1 MSCSV
6 NSDDTW
12 NEIDVTGRIVMKGL
26 IVVTGGTGGLGHR
39 VVTRL
44 RDRGRNVRVLSR
56 RAGDLQEGVEYMLGD
71 LVTNQGVGEAI
82 SGAEIVVHCA
92 GVGKIKED
100 TAQAQNLVVA
110 ARRAGVRH
118 LVGIS
123 VVGAERIPVRSA
135 VDRSMFAYFVSQR
148 AKEQVIEQSGLPWTN
163 LRATQFYDGFIL
175 VMVRAMSKMPIV
187 PMPAGTRFQPVDADE
202 VADALAE
209 LALAAPAGQVPDFA
223 GPKIYDAESLLR
235 SYLAAIGRHRRI
247 LKIRMPGA
255 AAAAVRDGANLAPD
269 RAVGRRT
276 WEEFLASSVLK
287 PSIAPVAAD
296 RGSSH

>member
-1 MSCSV
+1 
-6 NSDDTW
+6 
-12 NEIDVTGRIVMKGL
+12 MKPNGL

-39 VVTRL
+39 VVARL
-44 RDRGRNVRVLSR
+44 RDKGCNVRVLSR
-56 RAGDLQEGVEYMLGD
+56 HPGDLQEGVEYMAGD
-71 LVTNQGVGEAI
+71 LVKNQGVVEAI

-110 ARRAGVRH
+110 AKRGGVRH
-118 LVGIS
+118 LVSIS

-135 VDRSMFAYFVSQR
+135 VDRSMFAYFASQR
-148 AKEQVIEQSGLPWTN
+148 AKELVIERSGLPWTN

-175 VMVRAMSKMPIV
+175 VMVRTMSKMPIV
-187 PMPAGTRFQPVDADE
+187 PLPAGTRFQPVDADE

-209 LALAAPAGQVPDFA
+209 LSLGAPVGQAPDMA
-223 GPKIYDAESLLR
+223 GPKIYDSESLLR
-235 SYLAAIGRHRRI
+235 SYLVAIGKHRPI

-255 AAAAVRDGANLAPD
+255 AAAAIRDGANLAPD

-276 WEEFLASSVLK
+276 WEEFLATSLQK
-287 PSIAPVAAD
+287 PAVAPVAAD
-296 RGSSH
+296 RRSSH